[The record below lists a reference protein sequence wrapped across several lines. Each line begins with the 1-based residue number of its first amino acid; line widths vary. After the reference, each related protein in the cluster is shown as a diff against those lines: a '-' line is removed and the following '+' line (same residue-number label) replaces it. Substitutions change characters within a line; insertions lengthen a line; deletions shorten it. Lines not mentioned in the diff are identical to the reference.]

1 MNENKD
7 YVSHLNKA
15 RKKRNQKWDPRYL
28 LLAIVVVLLIGL
40 GVLAAVNVKSAVSGK
55 AARKSDNVI
64 EEPGT
69 GLEAAS
75 ASNAARE
82 EEEKAKEEQEI
93 QSAIDA
99 YQNLGIVQV
108 SGYVNIRETPDM
120 KGNIIGKVSGD
131 GACEVL
137 GEEGEWSHITS
148 GGIEGYIS
156 SQYLVTGEEAK
167 ELAKSLVKKRAIIMT
182 ENDNLNIRSGP
193 SKDAEIVGQALPAER
208 YEVLSEADGWVEI
221 NSGYISADYCEVK
234 YALNEGRKL
243 DLKAQAIN
251 QYDNLVIFKKSGY
264 MNVRSTPENKG
275 DDNVIGKLTSKAAGD
290 IIETLDGWY
299 KIKSGTVTG
308 YIAAD
313 PELIAT
319 GQEAKDLAMQNA
331 TQMAIIT
338 TDVLNVRVEPNT
350 DSKIWTQIVKDERYP
365 VVDQQDGW
373 VQIDLGSVDA
383 EDGSQDGDEKAYIS
397 TRDNNVEVRYALNE
411 AIKFTPAKDSSS
423 GASSDGSGSST
434 KQSRRSQLVN
444 YALQFVGNRYVWG
457 GTSLTNGVD
466 CSGFTMRVMEKF
478 GVSLPHYSGSQAQ
491 MGKKV
496 TSATMKPGDLIFY
509 AGSNGK
515 VNHVAI
521 YIGNGRIVHAASRT
535 IQQRTRVRTLYQH
548 IQQTA
553 GSYKRQEHNQP
564 FRQ

>member
-373 VQIDLGSVDA
+373 VQIDLGSVDT
-383 EDGSQDGDEKAYIS
+383 EDGRQDGDEKAYIS

-521 YIGNGRIVHAASRT
+521 YIGNGRIVHAASRRSGIKTSTWNYRTPVT
-535 IQQRTRVRTLYQH
+535 IRSMLD
-548 IQQTA
+548 
-553 GSYKRQEHNQP
+553 
-564 FRQ
+564 

>member
-251 QYDNLVIFKKSGY
+251 QYDNLVIFKKSSY

-373 VQIDLGSVDA
+373 VQIDLGSVDT

-521 YIGNGRIVHAASRT
+521 YIGNGRIVHAASRRSGIKTSTWNYRTPVT
-535 IQQRTRVRTLYQH
+535 IRSMLD
-548 IQQTA
+548 
-553 GSYKRQEHNQP
+553 
-564 FRQ
+564 

>member
-40 GVLAAVNVKSAVSGK
+40 GVLAAVNVKTAVSGK

-521 YIGNGRIVHAASRT
+521 YIGNGRIVHAASRRSGIKTSTWNYRTPVT
-535 IQQRTRVRTLYQH
+535 IRSMLD
-548 IQQTA
+548 
-553 GSYKRQEHNQP
+553 
-564 FRQ
+564 

>member
-221 NSGYISADYCEVK
+221 NSGYISAGYCEVK

-243 DLKAQAIN
+243 DLIAQAIN

-521 YIGNGRIVHAASRT
+521 YIGNGRIVHAASRRSGIKT
-535 IQQRTRVRTLYQH
+535 STWNYRTPVAIRSMLD
-548 IQQTA
+548 
-553 GSYKRQEHNQP
+553 
-564 FRQ
+564 

>member
-55 AARKSDNVI
+55 AARKSDKVI

-69 GLEAAS
+69 GREAAS

-373 VQIDLGSVDA
+373 VQIDLGSVDT

-521 YIGNGRIVHAASRT
+521 YIGNGRIVHAASRRSGIKT
-535 IQQRTRVRTLYQH
+535 STWNYRTPVAIRSMLD
-548 IQQTA
+548 
-553 GSYKRQEHNQP
+553 
-564 FRQ
+564 

>member
-350 DSKIWTQIVKDERYP
+350 DSKIWTQIVKEERYP
-365 VVDQQDGW
+365 EVDQQDGW
-373 VQIDLGSVDA
+373 VQIDLGSVDT

-411 AIKFTPAKDSSS
+411 AMKFTPAKDSSS

-521 YIGNGRIVHAASRT
+521 YIGNGRIVHAASRRSGIKTSTWNYRTPVT
-535 IQQRTRVRTLYQH
+535 IRSMLD
-548 IQQTA
+548 
-553 GSYKRQEHNQP
+553 
-564 FRQ
+564 

>member
-1 MNENKD
+1 MSENKD
-7 YVSHLNKA
+7 YISRLNKA
-15 RKKRNQKWDPRYL
+15 RRNRNQKWDPRYIL
-28 LLAIVVVLLIGL
+28 MA
-40 GVLAAVNVKSAVSGK
+40 LAAVVLIGIIVLAVINVKSAVSGRV
-55 AARKSDNVI
+55 ARGGSENVI
-64 EEPGT
+64 DEPGT

-93 QSAIDA
+93 QDAVDA

-120 KGNIIGKVSGD
+120 KGNIIGKLSGD

-137 GEEGEWSHITS
+137 GKEGEWSHITS

-156 SQYLVTGEEAK
+156 SQYLVTGDEAK
-167 ELAKSLVKKRAIIMT
+167 ELAKGLVKKRAIIMT
-182 ENDNLNIRSGP
+182 ENDNLNIRSEA
-193 SKDAEIVGQALPAER
+193 SKDAQIVGQALPAER
-208 YEVLSEADGWVEI
+208 YEVLSEEDGWIQI
-221 NSGYISADYCEVK
+221 NGGYISADYCEVK

-290 IIETLDGWY
+290 IIETVDGWY

-331 TQMAIIT
+331 AQMAIIT

-411 AIKFTPAKDSSS
+411 AIKFTPAKDNGSDSSKNGSS
-423 GASSDGSGSST
+423 GS

-496 TSATMKPGDLIFY
+496 SSANMQPGDLIFY

-521 YIGNGRIVHAASRT
+521 YIGNGRIVHAASRRSGIKT
-535 IQQRTRVRTLYQH
+535 STWNYRTPVAIRSMLD
-548 IQQTA
+548 
-553 GSYKRQEHNQP
+553 
-564 FRQ
+564 

>member
-521 YIGNGRIVHAASRT
+521 YIGNGRIVHAASRRSGIKT
-535 IQQRTRVRTLYQH
+535 STWNYRTPVAISSMLD
-548 IQQTA
+548 
-553 GSYKRQEHNQP
+553 
-564 FRQ
+564 

>member
-156 SQYLVTGEEAK
+156 SQYLVTGDEAK

-521 YIGNGRIVHAASRT
+521 YIGNGRIVHAASRRSGIKT
-535 IQQRTRVRTLYQH
+535 STWNYRTPVAIRSMLD
-548 IQQTA
+548 
-553 GSYKRQEHNQP
+553 
-564 FRQ
+564 

>member
-40 GVLAAVNVKSAVSGK
+40 GVLAEVNVKSAVSGK

-373 VQIDLGSVDA
+373 VQIDLGSVDT

-521 YIGNGRIVHAASRT
+521 YIGNGRIVHAASRRSGIKT
-535 IQQRTRVRTLYQH
+535 STWNYRTPVAIRSMLD
-548 IQQTA
+548 
-553 GSYKRQEHNQP
+553 
-564 FRQ
+564 

>member
-423 GASSDGSGSST
+423 GASSDGFGSST

-521 YIGNGRIVHAASRT
+521 YIGNGRIVHAASRRSGIKT
-535 IQQRTRVRTLYQH
+535 STWNYRTPVAIRSMLD
-548 IQQTA
+548 
-553 GSYKRQEHNQP
+553 
-564 FRQ
+564 

>member
-373 VQIDLGSVDA
+373 VQIDLDTGDSGNG
-383 EDGSQDGDEKAYIS
+383 EENDGAYIS
-397 TRDNNVEVRYALNE
+397 TRDNNVDVQYALTE
-411 AIKFTPAKDSSS
+411 AIKFSPMEETANQQ
-423 GASSDGSGSST
+423 ASL
-434 KQSRRSQLVN
+434 RSKIVN
-444 YALQFVGNRYVWG
+444 YALKFVGNPYVWG

-521 YIGNGRIVHAASRT
+521 YIGNGRIVHAASRRSGIKT
-535 IQQRTRVRTLYQH
+535 STWNYRTPVAIRSMLD
-548 IQQTA
+548 
-553 GSYKRQEHNQP
+553 
-564 FRQ
+564 

>member
-1 MNENKD
+1 MSENKD
-7 YVSHLNKA
+7 YISRLNKA
-15 RKKRNQKWDPRYL
+15 RRNRNQKWDPRYIL
-28 LLAIVVVLLIGL
+28 MA
-40 GVLAAVNVKSAVSGK
+40 LAAVVLIGIIVLAVINVMSAVSGRV
-55 AARKSDNVI
+55 ARGGSENVLD
-64 EEPGT
+64 EPGT

-93 QSAIDA
+93 QDAVDA

-120 KGNIIGKVSGD
+120 KGNIIGKISGD
-131 GACEVL
+131 GACEAL

-156 SQYLVTGEEAK
+156 SQYLVTGDEAK
-167 ELAKSLVKKRAIIMT
+167 ELAKGLVKKRAIIMT
-182 ENDNLNIRSGP
+182 ENDNLNIRSEA
-193 SKDAEIVGQALPAER
+193 SKDAQIVGQALPAER
-208 YEVLSEADGWVEI
+208 YEVLSEEDGWIQI
-221 NSGYISADYCEVK
+221 NGGYISADYCEVK

-290 IIETLDGWY
+290 IIETVDGWY

-331 TQMAIIT
+331 AQMAIIT

-365 VVDQQDGW
+365 VEDQQDGW

-383 EDGSQDGDEKAYIS
+383 EDGIQDGDDKAYIY

-411 AIKFTPAKDSSS
+411 AIKFTPAKDNGSDSSKNGSS
-423 GASSDGSGSST
+423 GS

-496 TSATMKPGDLIFY
+496 SSANMQPGDLIFY

-521 YIGNGRIVHAASRT
+521 YIGNGRIVHAASRRSGIKT
-535 IQQRTRVRTLYQH
+535 STWNYRTPVAIRSMLD
-548 IQQTA
+548 
-553 GSYKRQEHNQP
+553 
-564 FRQ
+564 

>member
-131 GACEVL
+131 EACEVL

-521 YIGNGRIVHAASRT
+521 YIGNGRIVHAASRRSGIKT
-535 IQQRTRVRTLYQH
+535 STWNYRTPVAIRSMLD
-548 IQQTA
+548 
-553 GSYKRQEHNQP
+553 
-564 FRQ
+564 

>member
-28 LLAIVVVLLIGL
+28 LLAIVVVLLICL

-373 VQIDLGSVDA
+373 VQIDLGSVDT

-521 YIGNGRIVHAASRT
+521 YIGNGRIVHAASRRSGIKT
-535 IQQRTRVRTLYQH
+535 STWNYRTPVAIRSMLD
-548 IQQTA
+548 
-553 GSYKRQEHNQP
+553 
-564 FRQ
+564 

>member
-1 MNENKD
+1 MSENKD
-7 YVSHLNKA
+7 YISRLNKA
-15 RKKRNQKWDPRYL
+15 RRNRNQKWDPRYIL
-28 LLAIVVVLLIGL
+28 M
-40 GVLAAVNVKSAVSGK
+40 VLAAVVLIGIIVLAVINVKSAVSGRV
-55 AARKSDNVI
+55 ARGGSENVI
-64 EEPGT
+64 DEPGT

-93 QSAIDA
+93 QEAVDA

-373 VQIDLGSVDA
+373 VQIDLGSVDT

-496 TSATMKPGDLIFY
+496 TSATMKPGDLFFY

-521 YIGNGRIVHAASRT
+521 YIGDNQIIHAGSKDTGINVRNADYRAVWGVRRIV
-535 IQQRTRVRTLYQH
+535 Q
-548 IQQTA
+548 
-553 GSYKRQEHNQP
+553 
-564 FRQ
+564 

>member
-319 GQEAKDLAMQNA
+319 GQEAKDLAMQ
-331 TQMAIIT
+331 M
-338 TDVLNVRVEPNT
+338 LPR
-350 DSKIWTQIVKDERYP
+350 W
-365 VVDQQDGW
+365 
-373 VQIDLGSVDA
+373 LL
-383 EDGSQDGDEKAYIS
+383 SQRMY
-397 TRDNNVEVRYALNE
+397 
-411 AIKFTPAKDSSS
+411 
-423 GASSDGSGSST
+423 
-434 KQSRRSQLVN
+434 
-444 YALQFVGNRYVWG
+444 
-457 GTSLTNGVD
+457 
-466 CSGFTMRVMEKF
+466 
-478 GVSLPHYSGSQAQ
+478 
-491 MGKKV
+491 
-496 TSATMKPGDLIFY
+496 
-509 AGSNGK
+509 
-515 VNHVAI
+515 
-521 YIGNGRIVHAASRT
+521 
-535 IQQRTRVRTLYQH
+535 
-548 IQQTA
+548 
-553 GSYKRQEHNQP
+553 
-564 FRQ
+564 

>member
-221 NSGYISADYCEVK
+221 NSGYISDDYCEVK

-373 VQIDLGSVDA
+373 VQIDLGSVDT

-411 AIKFTPAKDSSS
+411 AIKFTQAKDSSS

-521 YIGNGRIVHAASRT
+521 YIGNGRIVHAASRRSGIKT
-535 IQQRTRVRTLYQH
+535 STWNYRTPVAIRSMLD
-548 IQQTA
+548 
-553 GSYKRQEHNQP
+553 
-564 FRQ
+564 

>member
-308 YIAAD
+308 YIAAN

-373 VQIDLGSVDA
+373 VQIDLGSVDT

-521 YIGNGRIVHAASRT
+521 YIGNGRIVHAASRRSGIKTSTWNYRTPVT
-535 IQQRTRVRTLYQH
+535 IRSMLD
-548 IQQTA
+548 
-553 GSYKRQEHNQP
+553 
-564 FRQ
+564 

>member
-64 EEPGT
+64 EEPGM

-521 YIGNGRIVHAASRT
+521 YIGNGRIVHAASRRSGIKT
-535 IQQRTRVRTLYQH
+535 STWNYRTPVAIRSMLD
-548 IQQTA
+548 
-553 GSYKRQEHNQP
+553 
-564 FRQ
+564 

>member
-478 GVSLPHYSGSQAQ
+478 GVSLPHYSGSQAK
-491 MGKKV
+491 MGKAV
-496 TSATMKPGDLIFY
+496 TSGNMRPGDLIFY
-509 AGSNGK
+509 AGSGGQ

-521 YIGNGRIVHAASRT
+521 YIGNGQVVHAASRKSGIKIST
-535 IQQRTRVRTLYQH
+535 WNYRSPVAIRNVL
-548 IQQTA
+548 
-553 GSYKRQEHNQP
+553 GD
-564 FRQ
+564 

>member
-28 LLAIVVVLLIGL
+28 LLAIGVVLLIGL

-75 ASNAARE
+75 ASNAAKE

-373 VQIDLGSVDA
+373 VQIDLGSVDT

-423 GASSDGSGSST
+423 GGSSGGSGSST

-521 YIGNGRIVHAASRT
+521 YIGNGRIVHAASRRSGIKT
-535 IQQRTRVRTLYQH
+535 STWNYRTPVAIRSMLD
-548 IQQTA
+548 
-553 GSYKRQEHNQP
+553 
-564 FRQ
+564 

>member
-423 GASSDGSGSST
+423 GGSSGGSGSST

-496 TSATMKPGDLIFY
+496 SSANMQPGDLIFY

-521 YIGNGRIVHAASRT
+521 YIGNGRIVHAASRRSGIKT
-535 IQQRTRVRTLYQH
+535 STWNYRTPVAIRSMLD
-548 IQQTA
+548 
-553 GSYKRQEHNQP
+553 
-564 FRQ
+564 

>member
-40 GVLAAVNVKSAVSGK
+40 GVLAAVNVKSAVSSK

-521 YIGNGRIVHAASRT
+521 YIGNGRIVHAASRRSGIKT
-535 IQQRTRVRTLYQH
+535 STWNYRTPVAIRSMLD
-548 IQQTA
+548 
-553 GSYKRQEHNQP
+553 
-564 FRQ
+564 

>member
-397 TRDNNVEVRYALNE
+397 TCDNNVEVRYALNE

-521 YIGNGRIVHAASRT
+521 YIGNGRIVHAASRRSGIKT
-535 IQQRTRVRTLYQH
+535 STWNYRTPVAIRSMLD
-548 IQQTA
+548 
-553 GSYKRQEHNQP
+553 
-564 FRQ
+564 

>member
-234 YALNEGRKL
+234 YAINEGRKL
-243 DLKAQAIN
+243 YLKAQAIN

-521 YIGNGRIVHAASRT
+521 YIGNGRIVHAASRRSGIKT
-535 IQQRTRVRTLYQH
+535 STWNYRTPVAIRSMLD
-548 IQQTA
+548 
-553 GSYKRQEHNQP
+553 
-564 FRQ
+564 

>member
-331 TQMAIIT
+331 TQMAFIT

-373 VQIDLGSVDA
+373 VQIDLGSVDT

-423 GASSDGSGSST
+423 GGSSGGSGSST

-521 YIGNGRIVHAASRT
+521 YIGNGRIVHAASRRSGIKT
-535 IQQRTRVRTLYQH
+535 STWNYRTPVAIRSMLD
-548 IQQTA
+548 
-553 GSYKRQEHNQP
+553 
-564 FRQ
+564 

>member
-7 YVSHLNKA
+7 YVSHLNKV

-521 YIGNGRIVHAASRT
+521 YIGNGRIVHAASRRSGIKT
-535 IQQRTRVRTLYQH
+535 STWNYRTPVAIRSMLD
-548 IQQTA
+548 
-553 GSYKRQEHNQP
+553 
-564 FRQ
+564 

>member
-1 MNENKD
+1 MSENKD
-7 YVSHLNKA
+7 YISRLNKA
-15 RKKRNQKWDPRYL
+15 RRNRNQKWDPRYIL
-28 LLAIVVVLLIGL
+28 MA
-40 GVLAAVNVKSAVSGK
+40 LAAVVLIGIIVLAVINVKSAVSGRV
-55 AARKSDNVI
+55 ARGGSENVI
-64 EEPGT
+64 DEPGT

-93 QSAIDA
+93 QDAVDA

-120 KGNIIGKVSGD
+120 KGNIIGKISGD
-131 GACEVL
+131 GACEAL

-156 SQYLVTGEEAK
+156 SQYLVTGDEAK
-167 ELAKSLVKKRAIIMT
+167 ELAKGLVKKRVIIMT
-182 ENDNLNIRSGP
+182 ENDNLNIRSEA
-193 SKDAEIVGQALPAER
+193 SKDAQIVGQALPAER
-208 YEVLSEADGWVEI
+208 YEVLSEEDGWIQI
-221 NSGYISADYCEVK
+221 NGGYISADYCEVK

-290 IIETLDGWY
+290 IIETVDGWY

-331 TQMAIIT
+331 AQMAIIT

-411 AIKFTPAKDSSS
+411 AIKFTPAKDNGSDSSKNGSS
-423 GASSDGSGSST
+423 GS

-496 TSATMKPGDLIFY
+496 SSANMQPGDLIFY

-521 YIGNGRIVHAASRT
+521 YIGNGRIVHAASRRSGIKT
-535 IQQRTRVRTLYQH
+535 STWNYRTPVAIRSMLD
-548 IQQTA
+548 
-553 GSYKRQEHNQP
+553 
-564 FRQ
+564 

>member
-264 MNVRSTPENKG
+264 MNVRSTPETQG
-275 DDNVIGKLTSKAAGD
+275 DDNVSGKRTSKAAGD

-373 VQIDLGSVDA
+373 VQIDLGSVDT

-521 YIGNGRIVHAASRT
+521 YIGNGRIVHAASRRSGIKT
-535 IQQRTRVRTLYQH
+535 STWNYRTPVAIRSMLD
-548 IQQTA
+548 
-553 GSYKRQEHNQP
+553 
-564 FRQ
+564 

>member
-28 LLAIVVVLLIGL
+28 LLAFVVVLLIGL

-383 EDGSQDGDEKAYIS
+383 EDGSQDGDDKAYIS

-521 YIGNGRIVHAASRT
+521 YIGNGRIVHAASRRSGIKT
-535 IQQRTRVRTLYQH
+535 STWNYRTPVAIRSMLD
-548 IQQTA
+548 
-553 GSYKRQEHNQP
+553 
-564 FRQ
+564 

>member
-1 MNENKD
+1 MSENKD
-7 YVSHLNKA
+7 YISRLNKA
-15 RKKRNQKWDPRYL
+15 RRNRNQKWDPRYIL
-28 LLAIVVVLLIGL
+28 M
-40 GVLAAVNVKSAVSGK
+40 VLAAVVLIGIIVLAVINVKSAVSGRV
-55 AARKSDNVI
+55 ARGGSENVI
-64 EEPGT
+64 DEPGT

-93 QSAIDA
+93 QEAVDA

-120 KGNIIGKVSGD
+120 KGNIIGKLSGD

-156 SQYLVTGEEAK
+156 SQYLVTGDEAK
-167 ELAKSLVKKRAIIMT
+167 ELAKGLVKKRAIIMT
-182 ENDNLNIRSGP
+182 ENDNLNIRSEA
-193 SKDAEIVGQALPAER
+193 STDAQIVGQALPAER
-208 YEVLSEADGWVEI
+208 YEVLSEEDGWIQI
-221 NSGYISADYCEVK
+221 NGGYISADYCEVK

-290 IIETLDGWY
+290 IIETVDGWY

-331 TQMAIIT
+331 AQMAIIT

-411 AIKFTPAKDSSS
+411 AIKFTPAKDNGSDSSKNGSS
-423 GASSDGSGSST
+423 GS

-496 TSATMKPGDLIFY
+496 SSANMQPGDLIFY

-521 YIGNGRIVHAASRT
+521 YIGNGRIVHAASRRSGIKT
-535 IQQRTRVRTLYQH
+535 STWNYRTPVAIRSMLD
-548 IQQTA
+548 
-553 GSYKRQEHNQP
+553 
-564 FRQ
+564 

>member
-15 RKKRNQKWDPRYL
+15 RKQRNQKWDPRYL

-521 YIGNGRIVHAASRT
+521 YIGNGRIVHAASRRSGIKT
-535 IQQRTRVRTLYQH
+535 STWNYRTPVAIRSMLD
-548 IQQTA
+548 
-553 GSYKRQEHNQP
+553 
-564 FRQ
+564 

>member
-40 GVLAAVNVKSAVSGK
+40 GVLAAVNVKSAVSGR

-521 YIGNGRIVHAASRT
+521 YIGNGRIVHAASRRSGIKT
-535 IQQRTRVRTLYQH
+535 STWNYRTPVAIRSMLD
-548 IQQTA
+548 
-553 GSYKRQEHNQP
+553 
-564 FRQ
+564 

>member
-411 AIKFTPAKDSSS
+411 AIKFTPAKDN
-423 GASSDGSGSST
+423 GSGSSKNGSSGS

-457 GTSLTNGVD
+457 GTSLTNGAD
-466 CSGFTMRVMEKF
+466 CSGFTMSVMAHF
-478 GVSLPHYSGSQAQ
+478 GVGLPHHSGSQAGAGRSISSSQ
-491 MGKKV
+491 MR
-496 TSATMKPGDLIFY
+496 PGDLIFY
-509 AGSNGK
+509 TNSGGTI
-515 VNHVAI
+515 NHVAL
-521 YIGNGRIVHAASRT
+521 YIGGGRVCHASNARDGIKISTWNYRTPAKIVN
-535 IQQRTRVRTLYQH
+535 VL
-548 IQQTA
+548 
-553 GSYKRQEHNQP
+553 GD
-564 FRQ
+564 

>member
-264 MNVRSTPENKG
+264 MNVRSTPGNKG

-373 VQIDLGSVDA
+373 VQIDLGSVDT

-521 YIGNGRIVHAASRT
+521 YIGNGRIVHAASRRSGIKTSTWNYRTPVT
-535 IQQRTRVRTLYQH
+535 IRSMLD
-548 IQQTA
+548 
-553 GSYKRQEHNQP
+553 
-564 FRQ
+564 

>member
-182 ENDNLNIRSGP
+182 KNDNLNIRSGP

-521 YIGNGRIVHAASRT
+521 YIGNGRIVHAASRRSGIKT
-535 IQQRTRVRTLYQH
+535 STWNYRTPVAIRSMLD
-548 IQQTA
+548 
-553 GSYKRQEHNQP
+553 
-564 FRQ
+564 

>member
-1 MNENKD
+1 MSENKD
-7 YVSHLNKA
+7 YISRLNKA
-15 RKKRNQKWDPRYL
+15 RKKRNQKWDPKYIL
-28 LLAIVVVLLIGL
+28 MALLAVILLGII
-40 GVLAAVNVKSAVSGK
+40 VLAAVNVKSAVSERVTPDG
-55 AARKSDNVI
+55 SESVI
-64 EEPGT
+64 DEPGT

-75 ASNAARE
+75 ASNVARE
-82 EEEKAKEEQEI
+82 QGEKAKEEQEI
-93 QSAIDA
+93 QSVIDA

-137 GEEGEWSHITS
+137 GEEGEWSYITS

-167 ELAKSLVKKRAIIMT
+167 ELAKGLVKKRAIIMT
-182 ENDNLNIRSGP
+182 ENDNLNIRSGA
-193 SKDAEIVGQALPAER
+193 SKDSEIVGQALPGER
-208 YEVLSEADGWVEI
+208 YEVLSEEDGWVQI
-221 NSGYISADYCEVK
+221 GGGYISADYCEVK

-275 DDNVIGKLTSKAAGD
+275 DENVIGKLTSKAAGD
-290 IIETLDGWY
+290 IIETTDGWY
-299 KIKSGTVTG
+299 KIRSGTVTG
-308 YIAAD
+308 YISAD

-338 TDVLNVRVEPNT
+338 TDVLNVRTEPNT
-350 DSKIWTQIVKDERYP
+350 ESKIWTQIVKDERYP

-373 VQIDLGSVDA
+373 VQIDLGSVDE
-383 EDGSQDGDEKAYIS
+383 EDGGQDGDEKAYIS

-411 AIKFTPAKDSSS
+411 AIKFTPSKDNGSS
-423 GASSDGSGSST
+423 GGGSST

-496 TSATMKPGDLIFY
+496 TSATMQPGDLIFY

-521 YIGNGRIVHAASRT
+521 YIGNGRIVHAASRRSGIKT
-535 IQQRTRVRTLYQH
+535 STWNYRTPVAIRSMLD
-548 IQQTA
+548 
-553 GSYKRQEHNQP
+553 
-564 FRQ
+564 

>member
-1 MNENKD
+1 MNENKE

-373 VQIDLGSVDA
+373 VQIDLGSVDT

-521 YIGNGRIVHAASRT
+521 YIGNGRIVHAASRRSGIKT
-535 IQQRTRVRTLYQH
+535 STWNYRTPVAIRSMLD
-548 IQQTA
+548 
-553 GSYKRQEHNQP
+553 
-564 FRQ
+564 

>member
-1 MNENKD
+1 MSENKD
-7 YVSHLNKA
+7 YISRLNKA
-15 RKKRNQKWDPRYL
+15 RRNRNQKWDPRYIL
-28 LLAIVVVLLIGL
+28 M
-40 GVLAAVNVKSAVSGK
+40 VLAAVVLIGIIVLAVINVKSAVSGRV
-55 AARKSDNVI
+55 ARGGSENVI
-64 EEPGT
+64 DEPGT

-93 QSAIDA
+93 QDAVDA

-120 KGNIIGKVSGD
+120 KGNIIGKLSGD

-156 SQYLVTGEEAK
+156 SQYLVTGDEAK
-167 ELAKSLVKKRAIIMT
+167 ELAKGLVKKRAIIMT
-182 ENDNLNIRSGP
+182 ENDNLNIRSEA
-193 SKDAEIVGQALPAER
+193 SKDAQIVGQALPAER
-208 YEVLSEADGWVEI
+208 YEVLSEEDGWIQI
-221 NSGYISADYCEVK
+221 NGGYISADYCEVK

-290 IIETLDGWY
+290 IIETVDGWY

-411 AIKFTPAKDSSS
+411 AIKFTPAKDNGSDSSKNGSS
-423 GASSDGSGSST
+423 GS

-496 TSATMKPGDLIFY
+496 SSANMQPGDLIFY

-521 YIGNGRIVHAASRT
+521 YIGNGRIVHAASRRSGIKT
-535 IQQRTRVRTLYQH
+535 STWNYRTPVAIRSMLD
-548 IQQTA
+548 
-553 GSYKRQEHNQP
+553 
-564 FRQ
+564 